1 MTNKERINRAWI
13 IWGRIWPPTLGER
26 VRVFHPKD
34 LRGRVAKVV
43 ATAEQKSKAANR
55 KPGPGKVR
63 VMVKA
68 AGEPMQFNVGKHD
81 VFPSGL
87 TLKQLLT
94 D

>member
-1 MTNKERINRAWI
+1 
-13 IWGRIWPPTLGER
+13 
-26 VRVFHPKD
+26 
-34 LRGRVAKVV
+34 
-43 ATAEQKSKAANR
+43 
-55 KPGPGKVR
+55 
-63 VMVKA
+63 MVKA